1 MKRRTMF
8 ASLLLACAPIGW
20 WDYAAMRADGHE
32 LAGHDHDHDHDHE
45 PAAYRTRGSGWS
57 STSSGTSGLGNPAV
71 LTWSIVPDG
80 TTLPRG
86 LGEPA
91 SPSNLIAFMD
101 SLFYDESEVVP
112 GDDDLMQRQWFELF
126 DSSYERWEQVAGI
139 TFTYEPNDDMAT
151 VSASSAS
158 RGVLGARGD
167 HRIGGHNIDGDGRP
181 SVLGY
186 SYFPSYSD
194 MVIDTS
200 EATIFGNPEGNY
212 IRLRNMLMHE
222 TGHGLGLNHVES
234 DDVSAADGHQFG
246 SFLME
251 PFLSTRF
258 DGPQFDDILG
268 AHRLYGDVYE
278 KGAGNQTYQT
288 ATDLGVLGIF
298 QSLTIGTDANDKF
311 VDFTDVDFVSIDDN
325 SDIDYFRFTI
335 HQPTTVNLILTPMG
349 PEYLE
354 GAQGSATGNLQTMY
368 DASALGDLN
377 LTLYDVNGT
386 TNLGASFTLGL
397 GVGEQVLMTKLSKPG
412 EYFVRVGSVT
422 NDVQMFQLQV
432 TSVPEPTGTALLA
445 GVVVCGLALRRRW
458 STAANSSV
466 YGFDRL

>member
-1 MKRRTMF
+1 
-8 ASLLLACAPIGW
+8 
-20 WDYAAMRADGHE
+20 MRVDGHD
-32 LAGHDHDHDHDHE
+32 LAGHEHHHHDHDHGHDHE

-57 STSSGTSGLGNPAV
+57 STSSGTSGLGGPAV

-91 SPSNLIAFMD
+91 SPSNLVAFLD
-101 SLFYDESEVVP
+101 SLFYDEQPPTDS
-112 GDDDLMQRQWFELF
+112 DLMQREWWTLF
-126 DSSYERWEQVAGI
+126 NSSYERWEQVAGI
-139 TFTYEPNDDMAT
+139 TFTFEPVDDMAT
-151 VSASSAS
+151 VSSSFNS
-158 RGVLGARGD
+158 RGVLGERGD

-186 SYFPSYSD
+186 SFFPSYSD

-222 TGHGLGLNHVES
+222 TGHGLGLDHVES

-251 PFLSTRF
+251 PFLSTQF

-268 AHRLYGDVYE
+268 AHRLYGDVNE

-288 ATDLGVLGIF
+288 ATDLGVLGHL
-298 QSLTIGTDANDKF
+298 QSLIIGTDADDKL
-311 VDFTDVDFVSIDDN
+311 VEFTDVDFVSIDDN
-325 SDIDYFRFTI
+325 SDIDYFSFTI
-335 HQPTTVNLILTPMG
+335 HQPTTVNLTLTPMG

-354 GAQGSATGNLQTMY
+354 GAQGSAAANRQSLY

-377 LTLYDVNGT
+377 LTLYDINGT
-386 TNLGASFTLGL
+386 TNLGASFTPGL
-397 GVGEQVLMTKLSKPG
+397 GVSEQVLMTKLSKPG
-412 EYFVRVGSVT
+412 EYFVRVGGVS

-432 TSVPEPTGTALLA
+432 TSVPEPTAAALLA
-445 GVVVCGLALRRRW
+445 GLVIAGLAARW
-458 STAANSSV
+458 W
-466 YGFDRL
+466 